1 MKIKFLIIICIA
13 FFSATANAQT
23 TFHSLQEVL
32 DFADTHT
39 IAIKSSESR
48 EALLALRTKES
59 KANLLPSFN
68 TYAGYNDNIVL
79 QPSLIPSQI
88 LNPSAP
94 EGSLSEVTFGTKYN
108 YYIGGKVQ
116 WDVLNF
122 QKLFA
127 VKTAD
132 AEWQLGKQNTAL
144 YKMNTYNTLANTYY
158 SILLT
163 EEALTIYKEN
173 LSVADTI
180 YANAQNKYQKGIISE
195 ADLNLAEI
203 KKLQAEST
211 LQNAQSNLAQLYVQ
225 FQSQLNISDAINIED
240 NINSFKYDIQSNTSN
255 HPEVLLKEAEIKKQE
270 TIIKQTQA
278 LRYPSLS
285 LSYQNTGTWATD
297 DFFNFSNANQLP
309 NQVFGATL
317 SLPLFTFSTKQKIKQ
332 SELELSIKQSELENT
347 KLVKQKEDELLGLK
361 LNQATE
367 QLRQNEKIL
376 QLQKTNDTHAENKY
390 KKDVIA
396 LDERL
401 KQYEDLLIAQ
411 DGYLQSLGALTITQY
426 QLYIRKLNYE

>member
-1 MKIKFLIIICIA
+1 MNTKLRMIICIA
-13 FFSATANAQT
+13 FFSTAANAQI

-39 IAIKSSESR
+39 IAIKSSEKR
-48 EALLALRTKES
+48 EGLLAMKTKES

-79 QPSLIPSQI
+79 QPYLIPAQI
-88 LNPSAP
+88 FDPSAP
-94 EGSLSEVTFGTKYN
+94 EGSLREVTFGTKYN
-108 YYIGGKVQ
+108 YYLGGKVQ

-144 YKMNTYNTLANTYY
+144 YKINTYNTLANTYY

-195 ADLNLAEI
+195 ADLNMAEI

-211 LQNAQSNLAQLYVQ
+211 LQNAQSNLAQLFVQ
-225 FQSQLNISDAINIED
+225 FQSQINISDAINIQD
-240 NINSFKYDIQSNTSN
+240 DFDGFVYADLSNPSN
-255 HPEVLLKEAEIKKQE
+255 HPEVLLKEAEIEKQE
-270 TIIKQTQA
+270 TIIKQTKA

-285 LSYQNTGTWATD
+285 LSYQNTKTWATE
-297 DFFNFSNANQLP
+297 DFFNFSNANELP
-309 NQVFGATL
+309 SQIFGVTL
-317 SLPLFTFSTKQKIKQ
+317 SLPLISFSTNQKVKQ
-332 SELELSIKQSELENT
+332 SELEFSIKQSELENT
-347 KLVKQKEDELLGLK
+347 RLVKQKEDELLVLK
-361 LNQATE
+361 YNQAAE
-367 QLRQNEKIL
+367 QLSQNKKIL
-376 QLQKTNDTHAENKY
+376 QLQKNNDAHAENKY
-390 KKDVIA
+390 KKDVIS

-401 KQYEDLLIAQ
+401 KQYEDLLMAQ
-411 DGYLQSLGALTITQY
+411 DGYLQSLGALTIVQY
-426 QLYIRKLNYE
+426 QLYIRKLNFE